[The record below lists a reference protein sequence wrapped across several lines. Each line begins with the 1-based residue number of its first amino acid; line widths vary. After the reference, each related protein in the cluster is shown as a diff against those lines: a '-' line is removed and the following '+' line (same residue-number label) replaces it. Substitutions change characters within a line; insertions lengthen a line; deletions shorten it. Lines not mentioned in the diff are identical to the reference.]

1 MSERD
6 DDLWRKRFL
15 IFAALRVSGLLL
27 FFLGMTI
34 IFSDWLRP
42 GGFLELGLVIV
53 GLGLLEAL
61 LGPVL
66 IRRAWE
72 KKSQ

>member
-1 MSERD
+1 MSPDESV
-6 DDLWRKRFL
+6 WKKRFA
-15 IFAALRVSGLLL
+15 IFAALRISGLLI

-53 GLGLLEAL
+53 GLGLTEAL

-66 IRRAWE
+66 LKRAWD
-72 KKSQ
+72 KDSK

>member
-1 MSERD
+1 MTPD
-6 DDLWRKRFL
+6 DATWRKRFA
-15 IFAALRVSGLLL
+15 IFAALRVSGLLI
-27 FFLGMTI
+27 FFLGMAI

-53 GLGLLEAL
+53 GLGLAEAL

-66 IRRAWE
+66 LKRMWDREQA
-72 KKSQ
+72 

>member
-1 MSERD
+1 MTPDEAT
-6 DDLWRKRFL
+6 WRKRFA
-15 IFAALRVSGLLL
+15 IFAALRVSGLLI

-42 GGFLELGLVIV
+42 GGFLELGLIIV
-53 GLGLLEAL
+53 GLGLAEAL

-66 IRRAWE
+66 LKRVWD
-72 KKSQ
+72 KDGK

>member
-1 MSERD
+1 MSEGED
-6 DDLWRKRFL
+6 VWRKRFA
-15 IFAALRVSGLLL
+15 IFAALRISGLLI
-27 FFLGMTI
+27 FFLGVAI

-53 GLGLLEAL
+53 ALGLVEAL

-66 IRRAWE
+66 LKRMWE
-72 KKSQ
+72 KEHP